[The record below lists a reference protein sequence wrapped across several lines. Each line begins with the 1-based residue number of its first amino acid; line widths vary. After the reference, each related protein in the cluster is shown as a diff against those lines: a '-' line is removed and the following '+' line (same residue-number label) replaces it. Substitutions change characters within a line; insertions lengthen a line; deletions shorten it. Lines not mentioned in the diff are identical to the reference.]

1 MNKMNGIYISERWSY
16 FYKGLGR
23 WLSNEFDFSV
33 LALDSEFLK
42 QDFMSQLVQIRK
54 NLKSFYS

>member
-1 MNKMNGIYISERWSY
+1 MNGIYISERWSY